1 KLFFGHGFE
10 KSSTCARHGVREVIR
25 LSARRNSRSRV
36 SDGGPGVG
44 SRWPSDPEIS
54 SDLLET
60 VDDFR
65 VQRDPFLSEL
75 LHAREALLSMHIDSL
90 LSQRPRAVFQLA
102 SESIHIP

>member
-1 KLFFGHGFE
+1 PW
-10 KSSTCARHGVREVIR
+10 CARGNTSFGKEEFEVAR
-25 LSARRNSRSRV
+25 L
-36 SDGGPGVG
+36 DGGPGVG

-65 VQRDPFLSEL
+65 VQRDPFLSKL

-90 LSQRPRAVFQLA
+90 LSLRLRAVFQLA
-102 SESIHIP
+102 NESVHVPPELVERPERRRIEG